1 MASRMTSSWIL
12 AEFLQCCRLPP
23 ATRYILRMCRQLRFT
38 WDMSHPRFSVFSGAE
53 KIFLRTVP
61 SNCAIRWNSRWA
73 WAQLTKSAGDF
84 RQAVRPSATQDVDVG
99 ERESKGMRKEG
110 IVVAPNG

>member
-1 MASRMTSSWIL
+1 MASRMTSPWIL
-12 AEFLQCCRLPP
+12 AEFSAMLP
-23 ATRYILRMCRQLRFT
+23 ASTSNKLRFT
-38 WDMSHPRFSVFSGAE
+38 WDMSHTRFSVFSGAE

-61 SNCAIRWNSRWA
+61 SNCAIGWNSRWA